1 MITHYGHFDGHRL
14 RASSFAAEVKGWPA
28 GTPLE
33 FTCRKARK
41 RKSTAQNAYL
51 HVLFT
56 IAARSLTE
64 LTGEN
69 YTMEQVKAYAKV
81 SGMYPTLDFVRP
93 GTGEVVQVPMDTR
106 DLDKEEAM
114 ITIDRV
120 IAHFADIGIVLP
132 APGEQIQMT

>member
-33 FTCRKARK
+33 LTCRKARK

-51 HVLFT
+51 HVLFGIT
-56 IAARSLTE
+56 ARSLTE

-81 SGMYPTLDFVRP
+81 SGLYPAVDFVRP

-114 ITIDRV
+114 IAIDRV
-120 IAHFADIGIVLP
+120 IAHFADIGIRLP